1 MISWHSVPQ
10 QNCQN
15 LLPKTPSP
23 RQLFWMKLP
32 DVWGSVPLDAVG
44 VGGAFVVFEV
54 GEERRLDG
62 DVEVVALVGADGDEA
77 GAHGET
83 VHVSRDVAVHVC
95 QLVGVEVV

>member
-54 GEERRLDG
+54 GE
-62 DVEVVALVGADGDEA
+62 
-77 GAHGET
+77 
-83 VHVSRDVAVHVC
+83 
-95 QLVGVEVV
+95 